1 MGKDK
6 QVLIRRTLY
15 TANTLHIRESDG
27 ENSRKITGYAIL
39 FNTPSS
45 TLYEDSEEVIRE
57 VISPS
62 AVTQE
67 LLDQSDIKMTLFHD
81 RHLILA
87 RSKSGAGS
95 LTYHIDNKGVS
106 FEFDAPHTADGDKAV
121 ELVKRG
127 DIDGCSF
134 MFTTRYYDEDY
145 VSRTVS
151 ARDGKY
157 EKIFTVNKITGIY
170 DFTLTPDPAYPD
182 TSCQAREL
190 IDALRE
196 KKEMPNDI
204 VCRQVEEMRRNAHLR
219 IN

>member
-1 MGKDK
+1 MRKDK
-6 QVLIRRTLY
+6 QVIVERTLY
-15 TANTLHIRESDG
+15 TANTLQLRECDG

-67 LLDQSDIKMTLFHD
+67 LLDKSDIKMTLFHD

-95 LTYHIDNKGVS
+95 LTYHIDKKGVS

-134 MFTTRYYDEDY
+134 MFSTRYYDEDY
-145 VSRTVS
+145 VSRTVT
-151 ARDGKY
+151 ANNGKY
-157 EKIFTVNKITGIY
+157 EKTFTVNKITGIY

-190 IDALRE
+190 VDALRE
-196 KKEMPNDI
+196 KNETSNDI
-204 VCRQVEEMRRNAHLR
+204 VREQVAEMRRNATLR

>member
-1 MGKDK
+1 MEKNK
-6 QVLIRRTLY
+6 QVIVERSLH
-15 TANTLHIRESDG
+15 TANTLQIRESDG
-27 ENSRKITGYAIL
+27 DGNGRTITGYAIL
-39 FNTPSS
+39 FDTPSS
-45 TLYEDSEEVIRE
+45 TLYEDGEEVIRE

-62 AVTQE
+62 AVSRE

-87 RSKSGAGS
+87 RSKSGTGS
-95 LTYHIDNKGVS
+95 LSYSVDSKGVR
-106 FEFDAPHTADGDKAV
+106 FEFDAPHTADGDKAL

-145 VSRTVS
+145 VSRSVT
-151 ARDGKY
+151 AKNGKY

-170 DFTLTPDPAYPD
+170 DFTLTPDPAYSE
-182 TSCQAREL
+182 TNCQVREL
-190 IDALRE
+190 VDALRQ
-196 KKEMPNDI
+196 KKETPDFVREQI
-204 VCRQVEEMRRNAHLR
+204 DEMRRNALLN